1 MTLHFTDTFALL
13 WFAGFSAT
21 SCLMFGFDKWQAS
34 RGRWR
39 VRESALIWLGLLG
52 GWPGGMLG
60 MMVFRHKSAKRSF
73 QFKYALAVIPFAA
86 EVWVCRHGR

>member
-1 MTLHFTDTFALL
+1 MTLHFVETIALL
-13 WFAGFSAT
+13 WCAGFSAT
-21 SCLMFGFDKWQAS
+21 SFLMFGLDKWQAS

-39 VRESALIWLGLLG
+39 VSESALVWLGLLG

-60 MMVFRHKSAKRSF
+60 MMVFRHKSAKRAF

-86 EVWVCRHGR
+86 EVWAWLHWR